1 MVFFEGFCI
10 VIYEVSELLEV
21 VFVGYDVLVEW
32 IEIESV
38 LMFVLLVF
46 NGIELGLEVIGVLVF
61 WVMGYIGYGIWVFIV
76 DIGIEFDYFVLI
88 NQFFYYLQS

>member
-88 NQFFYYLQS
+88 N